1 MPIEQVLQ
9 EVRREVSME
18 TKGLQIPCE
27 NTSLLADFV
36 FLKIK
41 NSKNWAAMLNTV
53 VPDGKMEFR
62 FFTPT
67 KCDGTQNNENH
78 MNRKLA
84 NIFGIKL
91 FK

>member
-1 MPIEQVLQ
+1 
-9 EVRREVSME
+9 
-18 TKGLQIPCE
+18 
-27 NTSLLADFV
+27 
-36 FLKIK
+36 
-41 NSKNWAAMLNTV
+41 MLNTV

-67 KCDGTQNNENH
+67 KCDGTQNNEIH

>member
-1 MPIEQVLQ
+1 
-9 EVRREVSME
+9 
-18 TKGLQIPCE
+18 
-27 NTSLLADFV
+27 
-36 FLKIK
+36 
-41 NSKNWAAMLNTV
+41 MLNAG

-84 NIFGIKL
+84 NIFARQKSRIFAAKEIIIGKKL
-91 FK
+91 HER